1 MITKMK
7 KLSFLI
13 HSKEYDQFLE
23 HLRSLG
29 VVHVIQK
36 QAGTVQDSAL
46 QEDIA
51 LLGRCRNALKVLE
64 TVPLGTVPFGTV

>member
-13 HSKEYDQFLE
+13 YNKEYEPFLE

-36 QAGTVQDSAL
+36 QQGAVQDSAL
-46 QEDIA
+46 QEDIN
-51 LLGRCRNALKVLE
+51 LLARYRNLVRVLE
-64 TVPLGTVPFGTV
+64 PLA